1 MAALLQAPVTKQT
14 RDHEAAGSRQ
24 TREIAVAAG
33 AVRGR
38 LGRRGPLAPGIVA
51 VPLSVPFL
59 IGSAILAMRIRD
71 RAALDRI

>member
-1 MAALLQAPVTKQT
+1 LVVAALSP
-14 RDHEAAGSRQ
+14 
-24 TREIAVAAG
+24 
-33 AVRGR
+33 
-38 LGRRGPLAPGIVA
+38 PGIVA